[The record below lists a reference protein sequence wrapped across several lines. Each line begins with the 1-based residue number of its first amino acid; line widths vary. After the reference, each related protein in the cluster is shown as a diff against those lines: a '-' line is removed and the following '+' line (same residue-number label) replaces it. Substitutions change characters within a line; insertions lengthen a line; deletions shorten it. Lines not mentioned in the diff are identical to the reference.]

1 MSQVMKR
8 ILFVSHTGALGGAE
22 FVLMD
27 IAQHCRERCHVAL
40 LADGPLR
47 GALEAKGVAVSTI
60 AASEHMLG
68 VRRDASWWRS
78 LRAVPAT
85 LSAAWR
91 LARLARGYDMLFA
104 TSQKAG
110 VLAMIAGRLA
120 GRPVIWQLHDIV
132 SAAHF
137 AGLQRRVSVVLAN
150 VAVRTVLANSEA
162 SRLAFCA
169 AGGRHDR
176 VRVLPVGID
185 PAPFLAVTDEQVEA
199 RRAALVP
206 PGVTLIGLFGRLAPW
221 KGQDV
226 LIDALPAL
234 PGVHAVFVGDALF
247 GEAGFRE
254 SLHARAASAGVEARV
269 TWLGFRDD
277 VAELMRAVDI
287 VVHTSKAPEPFGRV
301 IVEAML
307 AQRPVIA
314 TRGGATAEILG
325 EDYPYLVTPDDPCGL
340 AGAVRRVMALD
351 APQAAGL
358 VAANFSR
365 ATGRF
370 SLDAMLEAVDPLIA

>member
-1 MSQVMKR
+1 MKR
-8 ILFVSHTGALGGAE
+8 ILFVCHTGALGGAE

-27 IAQHCRERCHVAL
+27 IAQHCRDRCHVCL

-47 GALEAKGVAVSTI
+47 GALEAKGVAVSLI

-68 VRRDASWWRS
+68 VRRDATWSRS
-78 LRAVPAT
+78 LRAVPAV

-110 VLAMIAGRLA
+110 VLATIAGLLA
-120 GRPVIWQLHDIV
+120 RRPVIWQLHDIV

-137 AGLQRRVSVVLAN
+137 AGLQRRVSVALAN
-150 VAVRTVLANSEA
+150 VSVRTVLANSEA

-169 AGGRHDR
+169 AGGRRDL
-176 VRVLPVGID
+176 VRVLPIGID
-185 PAPFLAVTDEQVEA
+185 PAPFLAVTDEQAASLREA
-199 RRAALVP
+199 LFP

-226 LIDALPAL
+226 LIDALADL
-234 PGVHAVFVGDALF
+234 PGAHAVIVGDALF
-247 GEAGFRE
+247 GEAGFRA
-254 SLHARAASAGVEARV
+254 SLHDRAASAGVGTRV

-277 VAELMRAVDI
+277 VAALMRAVDI

-325 EDYPYLVTPDDPCGL
+325 EDYPYLVAAGD
-340 AGAVRRVMALD
+340 AGALTDAIHRIMALD
-351 APQAAGL
+351 APHAAGL
-358 VAANFSR
+358 VAANF
-365 ATGRF
+365 AHAAGRF
-370 SLDAMLEAVDPLIA
+370 TLDAMLEAVDRLTA

>member
-1 MSQVMKR
+1 MKR
-8 ILFVSHTGALGGAE
+8 ILFVCHTGALGGAE

-27 IAQHCRERCHVAL
+27 IARHCGERCHVAL

-47 GALEAKGVAVSTI
+47 AALEAKGVTVSMI

-68 VRRDASWWRS
+68 VTRDAAWSRS
-78 LRAVPAT
+78 LRAVPAV

-110 VLAMIAGRLA
+110 VLAMIAGGLA
-120 GRPVIWQLHDIV
+120 RRPVLWQLHDIV

-137 AGLQRRVSVVLAN
+137 AGLQRRVPVLLAN

-169 AGGRHDR
+169 AGGRRDL
-176 VRVLPVGID
+176 VSVLPIGID
-185 PAPFLAVTDEQVEA
+185 PAPFLAVSDDQA
-199 RRAALVP
+199 AGLRAALFP

-226 LIDALPAL
+226 LIDALHEL
-234 PGVHAVFVGDALF
+234 PGTHAVIVGDALF
-247 GEAGFRE
+247 GEAAFRD
-254 SLHARAASAGVEARV
+254 SLHARANAAGVGQRV

-277 VAELMRAVDI
+277 IAALMRAMDI
-287 VVHTSKAPEPFGRV
+287 IVHTSKAPEPFGRV

-307 AQRPVIA
+307 ARRAVIA

-325 EDYPYLVTPDDPCGL
+325 EAYPYFVAPGDPGGL
-340 AGAVRRVMALD
+340 ASALRRIMALD
-351 APQAAGL
+351 PAQATGL
-358 VAANFSR
+358 VAANFAR
-365 ATGRF
+365 ASGRF
-370 SLDAMLEAVDPLIA
+370 SLNAMLEAVDRLTA